1 MTQACSWTRISVD
14 LHDELAEAISVR
26 LGLLGFAVEIQD
38 GETLLRPA
46 PGRVRLVV
54 YTAEGGEPAVHD
66 ALLEEL
72 GALEGRGL
80 DVAGVRVE
88 ETSLA
93 DANWRDAWKEH
104 WRPER
109 FGERLLVQPSFR
121 PAEDAEGRVVVTLD
135 PGRAFGTGTH
145 ASTRL
150 CLLAIDAALVAG
162 RSPRRVLDVGTGSG
176 ILAIAAA
183 LAWPEAAIVATD
195 IDPEALEVTRE
206 NAEANGLGRRIL
218 RRRDLPRGEFDLVL
232 ANIQL
237 DAHIALARGLAG
249 AVAPGGDLVLAG
261 LLQDQGEQAARTL
274 AAHDLSW
281 IAQVFDTRDPI
292 WCAEQL
298 RRHARTSQTG
308 H

>member
-1 MTQACSWTRISVD
+1 MTEPSRWTRISID
-14 LHDELAEAISVR
+14 LPDEAAEAVSVR
-26 LGLLGFAVEIQD
+26 LGLLGFAVEVQD
-38 GETLLRPA
+38 GVPYARPP
-46 PGRVRLVV
+46 PGLVRLVV
-54 YTAEGGEPAVHD
+54 YTAEGGEPQVHE
-66 ALLEEL
+66 ALFDEL
-72 GALEGRGL
+72 GALEGR
-80 DVAGVRVE
+80 DVDVSGVRVDE
-88 ETSLA
+88 VSLA
-93 DANWRDAWKEH
+93 DENWRDAWKEH

-109 FGERLLVQPSFR
+109 FGARLLVQPSFR

-183 LAWPEAAIVATD
+183 LAWPKAEVVATD
-195 IDPEALEVTRE
+195 IDPDALEVAEE
-206 NAEANGLGRRIL
+206 NALANGVEGRIARLPEI
-218 RRRDLPRGEFDLVL
+218 PRGEFDLVF

-237 DAHIALARGLAG
+237 DAHIALARTLAR

-274 AAHDLSW
+274 AVHGLGW
-281 IAQVFDTRDPI
+281 VAQVFDTRDPI

-298 RRHARTSQTG
+298 RRPARG
-308 H
+308 R